1 MSGFGY
7 LVGGLERI
15 ELGLGYGNILL
26 HLGSLDRIRDRLGL
40 SSRSWICLS
49 SAASWAALLEE
60 LNEEYRVACEEPEI
74 ALTMTNSEEEPRPV
88 SNPSW

>member
-26 HLGSLDRIRDRLGL
+26 HLIALAW

-60 LNEEYRVACEEPEI
+60 LNEEYRVACEEPE
-74 ALTMTNSEEEPRPV
+74 SR
-88 SNPSW
+88 